1 MMNGLKLVLC
11 GFLLLSFAGC
21 DKDEHTEGTGSLE
34 LIFKARYGSQDL
46 IVGKAYDYFGL
57 GSIKFTKSDFFVSHL
72 TLGTSENL
80 QLLKDVSYVALLEH
94 NIDSISAAGGLSMK
108 FDGIKAGDYAELGMT
123 IGLSPAQNA
132 TSPSSYSSSHPL
144 ADGGRYWAGWNSY
157 IFSKTEGVFID
168 GTSNSNFTYHSGFD
182 DAARNII
189 KTMDIHIHANQ
200 TTRVVIYLDHKTL
213 FDEGGTALN
222 IKATPQIHNK
232 SDLMTK
238 FMDRFT
244 NAISVEK

>member
-1 MMNGLKLVLC
+1 MKNVLKLLL
-11 GFLLLSFAGC
+11 GGLLLISFTGC
-21 DKDEHTEGTGSLE
+21 DKNEHTDGFGSLE
-34 LIFKARYGSQDL
+34 LIFKARYASQDL
-46 IVGKAYDYFGL
+46 IVGKTYDYFGL
-57 GSIKFTKSDFFVSHL
+57 GSIKFTKSDFFMSHL

-80 QLLKDVSYVALLEH
+80 QLLKDVSYVTLLEH
-94 NIDSISAAGGLSMK
+94 NIDSVSAAEGLSMK
-108 FDGIKAGDYAELGMT
+108 FDGIKTGDYTELGMT

-132 TSPSSYSSSHPL
+132 TTPSSYSSSHPM

-157 IFSKTEGVFID
+157 IFSKTEGVFND
-168 GTSNSNFTYHSGFD
+168 GVSNSNFTYHSGFD

-189 KTMDIHIHANQ
+189 KTMDIHIHSNK
-200 TTRVVIYLDHKTL
+200 TTRVVIYIDHKML
-213 FDEGGTALN
+213 FDEGGAALN

-244 NAISVEK
+244 NAITVEK